1 MSTIETD
8 LGRDLDDEGRR
19 QAARQAF
26 DEREPQTLER
36 DIDATRADLRATL
49 EALERRLSLDRMMEL
64 TVGRIRER
72 GGEFAGNLTDA
83 ATRNPVPLLLTSI
96 GLGWM
101 MLASRNGGG
110 RAASTAHEGRGGIGA
125 AMRERFEHARD
136 GVDRVRERV
145 GEGLDHARERV
156 GEGMGHARDRAD
168 YARERLHQA
177 RGGVDQARDRMDRLL
192 DEQPLLLG
200 AFGIAAGAII
210 GALLPT
216 TEAEDRWVGDVRNKA
231 VRNVAQASR
240 EGYESAREQAESYSA
255 PGGNSGT
262 EDGADR
268 SSSPRP
274 H

>member
-8 LGRDLDDEGRR
+8 LGRDLEDEGRR
-19 QAARQAF
+19 QAERRALE
-26 DEREPQTLER
+26 DREPQTLER

-83 ATRNPVPLLLTSI
+83 ATRNPVPMLLTSI

-101 MLASRNGGG
+101 MLASRSSG
-110 RAASTAHEGRGGIGA
+110 RTAATARDDGGGIGA
-125 AMRERFEHARD
+125 GMRERMGHARE
-136 GVDRVRERV
+136 GLDRVRERVGEGIDHARERV
-145 GEGLDHARERV
+145 GEGLDHARER
-156 GEGMGHARDRAD
+156 AD
-168 YARERLHQA
+168 YARERLHRA
-177 RGGVDQARDRMDRLL
+177 RGGVNHARERMDRLL

-200 AFGIAAGAII
+200 AFGLAAGAII

-216 TEAEDRWVGDVRNKA
+216 TEAEDRWIGDVRDKA
-231 VRNVAQASR
+231 VRNVAEASR
-240 EGYESAREQAESYSA
+240 SGYEAAREQAEAYSA
-255 PGGNSGT
+255 PGGNSGAA
-262 EDGADR
+262 DGEER
-268 SSSPRP
+268 SPSPRP